1 MNTLSAPAASVTEV
15 NGHFDYILDDRA
27 FGWAF
32 APAQPQ
38 KRLTIEIL
46 ANGEVVAQGLAK
58 QFREDLQT
66 AGIGDGC
73 YLFDLQLSHELFDGQ
88 VHQLTARI
96 ADTGSALGG
105 GPHTFGPER
114 REPSY
119 PQIPRAVGIGM
130 LTELLNQAKYNRF
143 AGNLGSFIQAYR
155 LASRLQETGE
165 VAEARS
171 AWATIN
177 GALGENPLG
186 YCKLGEC
193 LMQLGFT
200 GEALTAFRVAA
211 GCDLRLHWAHLGIA
225 NSQFALGQFEQAEDA
240 MQVAIA
246 LQPQDAALAKRLK
259 HMQDHALPQRVDMLL
274 GQQQREAAIALL
286 KAFLLK
292 RPDSTQACALL
303 GDLLCEPSDN
313 TLPGMTQL
321 HELRKAQSVLE
332 ALLDDVE
339 ARLDEATE

>member
-1 MNTLSAPAASVTEV
+1 MNSLSAPAASSTEV

-32 APAQPQ
+32 APAHPQ
-38 KRLTIEIL
+38 KRLTIEII
-46 ANGEVVAQGLAK
+46 ANGEVVAQGLAQ

-73 YLFDLQLSHELFDGQ
+73 YMFDLQLSHELFDGQ
-88 VHQLTARI
+88 VHSLTARV
-96 ADTGSALGG
+96 ADTGGILGG
-105 GPHTFGPER
+105 EPVAFGPER

-119 PQIPRAVGIGM
+119 PQIPRVLGLGM
-130 LTELLNQAKYNRF
+130 LAELMNQANYSRF
-143 AGNLGSFIQAYR
+143 AGNLRNFAQAYR

-165 VAEARS
+165 VAEAQT
-171 AWATIN
+171 AWTTIN
-177 GALGENPLG
+177 GALGENPLS

-193 LMQLGFT
+193 LMLLGNA
-200 GEALTAFRVAA
+200 GEALDAFRVAA
-211 GCDLRLHWAHLGIA
+211 GCDLRLHWAHLGMA
-225 NSQFALGQFEQAEDA
+225 NSLFALGQFEQAEEA
-240 MQVAIA
+240 LQVAIA
-246 LQPQDAALAKRLK
+246 LQPQNTALAKRLK
-259 HMQDHALPQRVDMLL
+259 YMQDHGLPQRVDLLL

-286 KAFLLK
+286 KSFLLK

-321 HELRKAQSVLE
+321 HELRKAQCILE

-339 ARLDEATE
+339 TLLDEASE

>member
-46 ANGEVVAQGLAK
+46 ANGEVVAHGLAQ

-88 VHQLTARI
+88 IHHLTARI

-105 GPHTFGPER
+105 GPHIIGPEH

-119 PQIPRAVGIGM
+119 PQIPRAMGLGM
-130 LTELLNQAKYNRF
+130 LAELLSQTTYNRF
-143 AGNLGSFIQAYR
+143 AGNLRNFTQAYR

-165 VAEARS
+165 FAEART

-177 GALGENPLG
+177 GALGANPLG

-193 LMQLGFT
+193 LMQLGLAD
-200 GEALTAFRVAA
+200 EALEAFRVAV
-211 GCDLRLHWAHLGIA
+211 GCDLRLHWAHLGVA
-225 NSQFALGQFEQAEDA
+225 NSHFALGQFEQAEDA

-246 LQPQDAALAKRLK
+246 LQPQDTALAKRLK
-259 HMQDHALPQRVDMLL
+259 YMQDHGLPQRVDKLL

-292 RPDSTQACALL
+292 RPDSRQACELL

-321 HELRKAQSVLE
+321 HELRKAQRILE
-332 ALLDDVE
+332 VLLDDVE
-339 ARLDEATE
+339 SRLDESSD